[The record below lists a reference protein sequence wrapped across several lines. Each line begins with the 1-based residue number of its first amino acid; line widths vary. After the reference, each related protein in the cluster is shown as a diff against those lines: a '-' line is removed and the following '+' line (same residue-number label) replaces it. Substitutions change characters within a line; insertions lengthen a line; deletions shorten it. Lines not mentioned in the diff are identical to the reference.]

1 MMVDAAKYPEKADT
15 ELALQAMQT
24 HMENLTESLEE
35 FKTSPADMPRL
46 GKCKLPFTVYEQR
59 CVARLEELE
68 RQMEAHDK
76 TTPMWQK
83 LRKQKLAQKAR
94 LENRRKEYVK
104 NSEVSKLERVI

>member
-1 MMVDAAKYPEKADT
+1 MAEAAQFPEKADT

-35 FKTSPADMPRL
+35 FKTSPADQPRL
-46 GKCKLPFTVYEQR
+46 GKCKLPFAIFEQR
-59 CVARLEELE
+59 SVARLAELE
-68 RQMEAHDK
+68 RQMDALDK

-94 LENRRKEYVK
+94 LENRRKEFMK